1 MSPRGDD
8 DVSSC
13 MGSSTLGYPDMLRP
27 VPHPS
32 HGESH
37 AGGGE
42 RQAAQ
47 GPTRVRHFRRPPER
61 PFLASEREKTT
72 ILLGGLTRR
81 HEHFI
86 KAVFEGSGYAC
97 EILPSPDQ
105 DAFQVGKE
113 YGNNGQCSPAY
124 FTAGSL
130 IKFLKDLEAGGM
142 CRREIA
148 ERYVF
153 FTAGSCGPCRFG
165 MYAAEYRMSLQS
177 AGFEGF
183 RVIRFQQDHGIKQK
197 TEEPGLKYS
206 LDFGLGM
213 LKAIC
218 LGDVLNDLAHSIRP
232 FEVDPGEADRVMDV
246 CLRDL
251 QDHLRTYRPED
262 IAEKIPSWLPK
273 GLLERNGFRGIL
285 TALYKLR
292 GHLYGEAYREVLDR
306 CRQRINGVRID
317 RTRVKPV
324 VKIIGEFWAQTTES
338 DGNYRMFDFL
348 EKEGAQVQPEPIG
361 TWITYLLMHARMQLA
376 ERRGLDGEYQEP
388 GPWDLRQRLSNEFG
402 FQKKRALFA
411 LGERLYERQY
421 HRVVDM
427 MGGAAHRLVSQEV
440 LAQLADPFYD
450 PLARGGEG
458 HLEVGKNIY
467 YTMNKLCH
475 MVLSLKP
482 FGCMPSSQSDG
493 IQSAVVDRFKD
504 MLFLPIET
512 SGEGQV
518 NAHSRVQ
525 MALGEAKAKAK
536 AEFQEAL
543 ARTGRRIEE
552 IREFVGRYSELQRP
566 LYPVPHR
573 TGVAG
578 TAARFVLHVGDLMA
592 GRARMTRA

>member
-1 MSPRGDD
+1 
-8 DVSSC
+8 

-27 VPHPS
+27 VPHPPR
-32 HGESH
+32 GESRTG
-37 AGGGE
+37 ADQ
-42 RQAAQ
+42 RQA
-47 GPTRVRHFRRPPER
+47 GRSSTRGRHFRRPSER
-61 PFLASEREKTT
+61 PFLSSERDGTT
-72 ILLGGLTRR
+72 ILLGGLTLR

-86 KAVFEGSGYAC
+86 KAVFEGSGYRC

-113 YGNNGQCSPAY
+113 FGNNGQCSPAY

-130 IKFLKDLEAGGM
+130 IKFLKELEAGGM
-142 CRREIA
+142 SRGEIA
-148 ERYVF
+148 DRYVF

-165 MYAAEYRMSLQS
+165 MYAAEYRMSLQN

-183 RVIRFQQDHGIKQK
+183 RVIRFQQDDGIKQK
-197 TEEPGLKYS
+197 IEEPGLKYT

-213 LKAIC
+213 LKSVL
-218 LGDVLNDLAHSIRP
+218 LGDVLNDLVASIRP
-232 FEVDPGEADRVMDV
+232 FEVVPGETDRVMDE
-246 CLRDL
+246 CLKDL

-262 IAEKIPSWLPK
+262 IDGKIPSWIPK
-273 GLLERNGFRGIL
+273 GLFQRSVLRNIL
-285 TALYKLR
+285 VPIYKLR
-292 GHLYGEAYREVLDR
+292 GHLSGDAYREVLAR
-306 CRQRINGVRID
+306 CRQRIDGIRID

-324 VKIIGEFWAQTTES
+324 VKIVGEFWAQTTES

-348 EKEGAQVQPEPIG
+348 EKEGAQVQPEPLG

-376 ERRGLDGEYQEP
+376 ERRGLDSEYREP
-388 GPWDLRQRLSNEFG
+388 GSWDLRQRLSNEVG
-402 FQKKRALFA
+402 YQKKRALLSF
-411 LGERLYERQY
+411 GERLYERQY
-421 HRVVDM
+421 HRVVDLL
-427 MGGAAHRLVSQEV
+427 GGTAHRLVPQEI
-440 LAQLADPFYD
+440 LAQLADPFYE

-518 NAHSRVQ
+518 NAQSRVQ

-536 AEFQEAL
+536 AEFQDAL
-543 ARTGRRIEE
+543 ARSGRRVEE
-552 IREFVGRYSELQRP
+552 IREFVGRHSELQRP
-566 LYPVPHR
+566 LYPVPHCA
-573 TGVAG
+573 GVAG

-592 GRARMTRA
+592 GRARMQRA

>member
-1 MSPRGDD
+1 
-8 DVSSC
+8 

-27 VPHPS
+27 VPHPPR
-32 HGESH
+32 GESDSG
-37 AGGGE
+37 ADE
-42 RQAAQ
+42 WRASRTS
-47 GPTRVRHFRRPPER
+47 TRSGHFRRPSER
-61 PFLASEREKTT
+61 PFLSSERDRTT

-86 KAVFEGSGYAC
+86 KAVFEGSGYSC

-105 DAFQVGKE
+105 EAFQVGKE
-113 YGNNGQCSPAY
+113 FGNNGQCSPAY

-142 CRREIA
+142 SRSEIA
-148 ERYVF
+148 DRYVF

-165 MYAAEYRMSLQS
+165 MYAAEYRMSLQN

-197 TEEPGLKYS
+197 IEEPGLKYS

-213 LKAIC
+213 LKAVL
-218 LGDVLNDLAHSIRP
+218 LGDVLNDLVHSIRP
-232 FEVDPGEADRVMDV
+232 FEVYPGETDRVMDD

-251 QDHLRTYRPED
+251 QDHLRTYKPEQ
-262 IAEKIPSWLPK
+262 IAGEMPPWLLRRSRE
-273 GLLERNGFRGIL
+273 GNGMRGIL
-285 TALYKLR
+285 KALYKLR
-292 GHLYGEAYREVLDR
+292 GHLSGDAYREVLAT
-306 CRQRINGVRID
+306 CRRRLDSIRID

-324 VKIIGEFWAQTTES
+324 VKIVGEFWAQTTES

-348 EKEGAQVQPEPIG
+348 EKEGAQVQPEPLG

-376 ERRGLDGEYQEP
+376 ERRGLDGEYLEP
-388 GPWDLRQRLSNEFG
+388 SPWDLRQRLSNEIG
-402 FQKKRALFA
+402 YQKKRALFA
-411 LGERLYERQY
+411 AGEQLYERQY
-421 HRVVDM
+421 HRVVDLL
-427 MGGAAHRLVSQEV
+427 GGTAHRLVPQEI
-440 LAQLADPFYD
+440 LAQLADPFYE

-504 MLFLPIET
+504 MIFLPIET
-512 SGEGQV
+512 SGEGQG

-536 AEFQEAL
+536 AEFQDAL
-543 ARTGRRIEE
+543 ARTGRRVEE
-552 IREFVGRYSELQRP
+552 IREFVGRHSALQRS
-566 LYPVPHR
+566 LYPVPHCA
-573 TGVAG
+573 GVAG

-592 GRARMTRA
+592 GRARMPRA